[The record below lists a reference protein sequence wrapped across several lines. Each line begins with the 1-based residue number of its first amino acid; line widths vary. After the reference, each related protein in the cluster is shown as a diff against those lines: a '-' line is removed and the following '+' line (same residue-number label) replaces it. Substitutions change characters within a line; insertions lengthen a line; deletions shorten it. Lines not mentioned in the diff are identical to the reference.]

1 MRKINI
7 NDWNRKDHYHFF
19 SNLDNP
25 FLGITANV
33 NITKGYQK
41 AKKNNISLY
50 AYYLHQSMRAINAVP
65 EFKLRIIDG
74 EVYEFDTIHAGG
86 TILRE
91 DKTFGFILT
100 HFTENFEIFN
110 ENLQKEIAEVHQT
123 TGLRLN
129 NDDISHDLVRQTT
142 IPWISFSQVLHP
154 TNFKNGDSVPRIAYG
169 KIFELNG
176 EKFLPVNI
184 EAHHGLVDGY
194 HIGQYFEKFQ
204 QFLNE

>member
-19 SNLDNP
+19 SNMDNP

-110 ENLQKEIAEVHQT
+110 ENLQKEMINK
-123 TGLRLN
+123 GLDRSKL
-129 NDDISHDLVRQTT
+129 
-142 IPWISFSQVLHP
+142 FSWEKSASEH
-154 TNFKNGDSVPRIAYG
+154 IE
-169 KIFELNG
+169 IFREIL
-176 EKFLPVNI
+176 KS
-184 EAHHGLVDGY
+184 
-194 HIGQYFEKFQ
+194 
-204 QFLNE
+204 